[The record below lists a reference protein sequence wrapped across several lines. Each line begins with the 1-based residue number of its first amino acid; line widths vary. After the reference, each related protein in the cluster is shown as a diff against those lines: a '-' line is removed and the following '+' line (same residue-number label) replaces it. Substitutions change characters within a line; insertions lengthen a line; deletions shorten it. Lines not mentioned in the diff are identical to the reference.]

1 VATDTLV
8 TYKKDKAVIT
18 MSIEQYQR
26 VCKYFNSFNDSM
38 DEVGEMMDFRLSE
51 LRDMDS
57 LRWTMRHNLGFVKI
71 NKDNYH
77 SDYKIPD
84 RSK

>member
-1 VATDTLV
+1 
-8 TYKKDKAVIT
+8 
-18 MSIEQYQR
+18 
-26 VCKYFNSFNDSM
+26 M